1 MYKLDP
7 GYTLVWSG
15 WDPDAPLP
23 VAVLPA
29 SCATAHAEIIKLRL
43 NAPEPFAGAR
53 VSDRSASKPSLS

>member
-1 MYKLDP
+1 MYKLDR

-43 NAPEPFAGAR
+43 Q
-53 VSDRSASKPSLS
+53 